1 MIARKIRIIVLLFCF
16 CFCWMSY
23 QVMAASTS
31 DAVEPIIPE
40 NECSLTVS
48 YCCGGTAFSNIQ
60 VKLYRI
66 AEVSADFRYTPVQ
79 PFEASGLSLDGIR
92 TAGEWNVV
100 RSTLEAHILA
110 YSIAPDFTSVT
121 NEDGQVRFESLKTG
135 MYLAIVNQV
144 EQDDLYYHFDSALI
158 ALPGLGQDGRWQYQ
172 VSVNAK
178 GEFLPPIDSDE
189 TVELKVLKLWR
200 GDEGR
205 NDRPKSIEVEIFCDG
220 SSYKTVILSEEN
232 HWAYSWSAMDDGS
245 SWTVVERNVPQGYTM
260 TVEERESTFVLT
272 NTWIPTDPEDP
283 GEPPQTGDTSNVLL
297 YVLLMVVSG
306 SMLIILG
313 VTGKKSRL

>member
-1 MIARKIRIIVLLFCF
+1 MINRKIGIIFILLCLCF
-16 CFCWMSY
+16 HLMPY

-48 YCCGGTAFSNIQ
+48 YCYGETAFSGIE

-66 AEVSADFRYTPVQ
+66 AKVSADFKYTLTQ
-79 PFEASGLSLDGIR
+79 PFERSGLILDGIR

-110 YSIAPDFTSVT
+110 YNITPDFTSLT
-121 NEDGQVRFESLKTG
+121 NEDGQASFERLRTG
-135 MYLAIVNQV
+135 MYLAIVGQA
-144 EQDDLYYHFDSALI
+144 EEDGIHYLFDSALI
-158 ALPGLGQDGRWQYQ
+158 ALPGLAQNGRWQYE
-172 VSVNAK
+172 VSANAK
-178 GEFLPPIDSDE
+178 GEVLPPVDPDE
-189 TVELKVLKLWR
+189 EVELKVLKLWR

-232 HWAYSWSAMDDGS
+232 HWAYSWSAMDNGS

-260 TVEERESTFVLT
+260 TVEERQSTFVLT
-272 NTWIPTDPEDP
+272 NTWTPTYPDDP
-283 GEPPQTGDTSNVLL
+283 GKPPQTGDTSNIML
-297 YVLLMVVSG
+297 YVLLMISSG

-313 VTGKKSRL
+313 ITGKKSRL

>member
-1 MIARKIRIIVLLFCF
+1 MINRKLGIIVFLLCF
-16 CFCWMSY
+16 CLHLLPY

-40 NECSLTVS
+40 KECSLTVS
-48 YCCGGTAFSNIQ
+48 YCYGETAFSGVE

-66 AEVSADFRYTPVQ
+66 AEVSADFRYTLAQ
-79 PFEASGLSLDGIR
+79 SFAASGLILDGIR
-92 TAGEWNVV
+92 TTGEWNIV

-110 YSIAPDFTSVT
+110 YNIAPEFTSVT
-121 NEDGQVRFESLKTG
+121 NEDGQVSFESLKTG

-144 EQDDLYYHFDSALI
+144 EQDDLHYRFDSALI
-158 ALPGLGQDGRWQYQ
+158 ALPGIEQDGRWQYQ

-178 GEFLPPIDSDE
+178 GEVLPPVDPDE
-189 TVELKVLKLWR
+189 KLELKVLKLWK
-200 GDEGR
+200 GDENR
-205 NDRPKSIEVEIFCDG
+205 NDRPESIEVEIFCNG
-220 SSYKTVILSEEN
+220 TSYETVILSEEN
-232 HWAYSWSAMDDGS
+232 HWAYSWSANDDGS

-260 TVEERESTFVLT
+260 TVEERQSTFVLT
-272 NTWIPTDPEDP
+272 NTWTPTYPDDP
-283 GEPPQTGDTSNVLL
+283 GKPPQTGDTSNIFL
-297 YVLLMVVSG
+297 YVLLMIGSG

>member
-1 MIARKIRIIVLLFCF
+1 MIKRKIGCIVVTLCLCF
-16 CFCWMSY
+16 YLMPY
-23 QVMAASTS
+23 QVMAVSTS

-48 YCCGGTAFSNIQ
+48 YCYGETAFSGIQ

-66 AEVSADFRYTPVQ
+66 AEVSADFKYTLTQ
-79 PFEASGLSLDGIR
+79 SFGDSGLILDGIR

-110 YSIAPDFTSVT
+110 YNIAPEFTSVT
-121 NEDGQVRFESLKTG
+121 NEDGQACFKNLRTG

-144 EQDDLYYHFDSALI
+144 EQDDLHYRFDSALI

-172 VSVNAK
+172 VSANAK
-178 GEFLPPIDSDE
+178 GEVLPPVDPDE
-189 TVELKVLKLWR
+189 KVELKVLKLWR

-205 NDRPKSIEVEIFCDG
+205 TDRPKSIEVEIFCDG
-220 SSYKTVILSEEN
+220 ISYKTVILSEEN
-232 HWAYSWSAMDDGS
+232 HWAYSWSAKDDGL
-245 SWTVVERNVPQGYTM
+245 SWAVVERNVPKGYTM
-260 TVEERESTFVLT
+260 TVEERQSTFVLT
-272 NTWIPTDPEDP
+272 NTLTPTDPDDP
-283 GEPPQTGDTSNVLL
+283 GQPPQTGDTSNIML
-297 YVLLMVVSG
+297 YVLLMIASG